1 MEISLDEINSSPNN
15 NIFNNNYIIL
25 ETIGKG
31 SFGTVL
37 KAKEIASGNIVAVK
51 KINLNKSKKNY
62 ETIIKEVNV
71 LKGLNHPKIVKY
83 LGYIE
88 EGMSIYIIMEFLS
101 GGTLKQF
108 IENNNNKNSSN
119 YKLNENITRIII
131 KQILSA
137 LSYLHYTC
145 DICHRDIK
153 PENIMFSEVDNINS
167 IKVLDFGL
175 STENFESQNYLENC
189 GTLIYMAPEQISNK
203 TYSKGVDIWSVGII
217 LYMMLFNGKNPFYN
231 KGDNSDIIIEKITK
245 DKIKFDCFNNPIS
258 WMAKHLISKM
268 LNKIPNY
275 RYSAQLALKHP
286 WITENKYS
294 KIPLTLYD
302 KVKYNENVNK
312 MKILFSVAI
321 FISSMPN
328 YKKNVIINY
337 EEYYNKIKE
346 SNEVYN
352 NLFKEK
358 RNKMFDVIKLS
369 RVNIKYFIENKPK
382 TADNVI
388 ENINNNIDNKNNI
401 NNDNKIKDINR
412 NKNEKN
418 NNFHKL
424 SKIKKNNILKYILNN
439 KNFLPDL
446 KSLSKEKKSNSKN
459 KNTLD
464 ECIHN
469 LNKNKIKNFYKKQ
482 NNINNNNKI
491 IIESK
496 NKNKPKTSQRKN
508 FNINPID
515 NKKIIYKEYS
525 SKMLINDPKDFNII
539 KLKPVKKLKTIHE
552 ISYHKK

>member
-1 MEISLDEINSSPNN
+1 MEISLDEINSSPSN
-15 NIFNNNYIIL
+15 NIFKNNYIIL

-108 IENNNNKNSSN
+108 IENNNNNTN
-119 YKLNENITRIII
+119 NKLNENKTRIII

-153 PENIMFSEVDNINS
+153 PENIMFSEIDNINS

-217 LYMMLFNGKNPFYN
+217 LYMMLNNGKNPFYN
-231 KGDNSDIIIEKITK
+231 KGDNSDVIIEKITK
-245 DKIKFDCFNNPIS
+245 DKLKFDYFNNPIS
-258 WMAKHLISKM
+258 WMAKHLICKM
-268 LNKIPNY
+268 LNKTPNY
-275 RYSAQLALKHP
+275 RYSAQLALHHP

-294 KIPLTLYD
+294 RIPLTLYD

-312 MKILFSVAI
+312 MKILFSIAI
-321 FISSMPN
+321 FMSSMSN
-328 YKKNVIINY
+328 YKKKIIVNY
-337 EEYYNKIKE
+337 DEYYSKIKE
-346 SNEVYN
+346 TNEVYN

-369 RVNIKYFIENKPK
+369 RINIKYFIENKPK
-382 TADNVI
+382 TADNIV
-388 ENINNNIDNKNNI
+388 ETNKNNNNNNDNI
-401 NNDNKIKDINR
+401 NNNDNKIKDINR

-418 NNFHKL
+418 KNFHKL
-424 SKIKKNNILKYILNN
+424 SQIKKNNILKYILNN
-439 KNFLPDL
+439 KNFLPDI

-464 ECIHN
+464 DCINNIKKNNQIKN
-469 LNKNKIKNFYKKQ
+469 LNKKQ
-482 NNINNNNKI
+482 KNNNNKI

-508 FNINPID
+508 ININPID

-525 SKMLINDPKDFNII
+525 SKLIINEPKDFNTI
-539 KLKPVKKLKTIHE
+539 KLKPIKKLKTIHE
-552 ISYHKK
+552 INNLKK